1 MFEAGNEHS
10 HLDLRRFLPLIK
22 RFTGGRLSE
31 KGVLSRP
38 MRAAVDCSA
47 RIKSGPESLES
58 NGCPGARRALINR
71 IIGRTRRRREQ
82 NSRIFQALLY
92 RWSRITFDIVH
103 DDDIYW
109 PHQSWSEMRVLA
121 GHLVDVEWTRRGQ
134 TAGVNRIDSFPLR
147 LRCKL
152 RGVVG
157 ILNCLE
163 SR

>member
-10 HLDLRRFLPLIK
+10 HLALRRFLPLIK
-22 RFTGGRLSE
+22 RFTCGRLSE
-31 KGVLSRP
+31 IGVLSRP

-71 IIGRTRRRREQ
+71 IIVRTRRRREQ

-92 RWSRITFDIVH
+92 KWSRITFDIVH

-121 GHLVDVEWTRRGQ
+121 GHLVAVKWIKPGQ
-134 TAGVNRIDSFPLR
+134 RAGVNRIGSFALR
-147 LRCKL
+147 LRCRL
-152 RGVVG
+152 HEVVG
-157 ILNCLE
+157 
-163 SR
+163 S